1 MKGIGIFNMNDRE
14 QYKIMIKNDLDFVI
28 DKIIEKNNDLTRKE
42 LKIEELEN
50 INDKISSALNS
61 AEKEIDRLNNKLM
74 AVRKYL
80 KDNEREYGS
89 LEDNEKII
97 LGIIDGD
104 E

>member
-1 MKGIGIFNMNDRE
+1 VKGIGIFNMNDRE

>member
-1 MKGIGIFNMNDRE
+1 MNDRE

-42 LKIEELEN
+42 LKVEELEN